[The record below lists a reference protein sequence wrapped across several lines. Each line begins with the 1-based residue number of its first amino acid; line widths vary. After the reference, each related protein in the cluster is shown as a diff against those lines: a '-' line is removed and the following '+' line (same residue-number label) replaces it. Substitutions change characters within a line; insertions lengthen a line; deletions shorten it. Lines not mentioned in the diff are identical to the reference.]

1 MCPEGKLLLGH
12 TMTTR
17 AGTKGVPRA
26 DREGL
31 ILAAATR
38 HFAEH
43 GYAATTLAGVASEA
57 GITKPLVYSYFGP
70 KEELFAAC
78 VAHASA
84 SLHAYTAAQ
93 PADSVLASVRTTLSA
108 LEQRPYDWTLVYA
121 TEVPAGTAAAETLR
135 AHRKELVA
143 PLISQVRK
151 VGRRAGLRNG
161 DDTALLT
168 ELWLGV
174 LTALVRWWHAHPD
187 TTVDDA
193 LARCERIYAAVLHLI
208 EETS

>member
-1 MCPEGKLLLGH
+1 M
-12 TMTTR
+12 TTTR

-26 DREGL
+26 DREEL

-43 GYAATTLAGVASEA
+43 GYAATTLADVAADA

-84 SLHAYTAAQ
+84 SLRSYAAGHR
-93 PADSVLASVRTTLSA
+93 AGSLLAAVRTTLTA
-108 LEQRPYDWTLVYA
+108 LEERPYDWTLVYA
-121 TEVPAGTAAAETLR
+121 IDVPHGTAAAATLR
-135 AHRKELVA
+135 EHRKALVA
-143 PLISQVRK
+143 PMVAQVRS
-151 VGRRAGLRNG
+151 VGRRAGLRSN
-161 DDTALLT
+161 DDISLLT

-174 LTALVRWWHAHPD
+174 LTSLVRWWHAHPN
-187 TTVDDA
+187 TTVDEVI
-193 LARCERIYAAVLHLI
+193 ARCERLYGAVLQMI
-208 EETS
+208 EETA